1 MNNEVL
7 RSVIEAKIFFFY
19 AEENYFGNNLE
30 VKKVKDVTEKEL
42 FC

>member
-1 MNNEVL
+1 MNSEVL
-7 RSVIEAKIFFFY
+7 RLVIEAKIFFY
-19 AEENYFGNNLE
+19 PKENDFGNNLK